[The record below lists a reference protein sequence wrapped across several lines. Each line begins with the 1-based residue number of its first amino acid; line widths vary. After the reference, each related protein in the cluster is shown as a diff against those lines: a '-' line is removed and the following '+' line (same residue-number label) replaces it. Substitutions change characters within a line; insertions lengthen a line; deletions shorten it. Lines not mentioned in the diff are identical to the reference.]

1 MIPAKDY
8 MKTLTTRLQA
18 RFGSRLLY
26 VGLQGSYA
34 RGEATEASDIDP
46 MVILEDLSVRD
57 LAAYR
62 AILEEVGYFSLS
74 CGFLCGRAELAH
86 WNPLEIC
93 HLVHTTTDYY
103 GTLAEFLPAYGR
115 VDVEN
120 YVKLSLGNLFHQLCH
135 HYVHADQE
143 TNAATLPQT
152 YKGVFFLLQ
161 NMHYLDTGDFL
172 PTKKALLAAL
182 KDPEDRLVLEQ
193 AMALTQ
199 GADASFPAAFA
210 RLFSWCQRKL
220 TSLPLKG

>member
-8 MKTLTTRLQA
+8 MKTLTTHLQA

-74 CGFLCGRAELAH
+74 CGFLCGRAELVH

-103 GTLAEFLPAYGR
+103 GTLEEFLPAYGR

-152 YKGVFFLLQ
+152 GQPQKKQTAQKRPCVRNIELKRSGAVSEAPLQFLTECAGDCR
-161 NMHYLDTGDFL
+161 NRYNYLSKNWL
-172 PTKKALLAAL
+172 P
-182 KDPEDRLVLEQ
+182 E
-193 AMALTQ
+193 M
-199 GADASFPAAFA
+199 F
-210 RLFSWCQRKL
+210 
-220 TSLPLKG
+220 

>member
-1 MIPAKDY
+1 
-8 MKTLTTRLQA
+8 MKMRQRDA
-18 RFGSRLLY
+18 P
-26 VGLQGSYA
+26 V
-34 RGEATEASDIDP
+34 
-46 MVILEDLSVRD
+46 VRD
-57 LAAYR
+57 IRHRTADVRFFEGGVFGLGQAADSAADELAAP
-62 AILEEVGYFSLS
+62 LERPV
-74 CGFLCGRAELAH
+74 CGFLCGRAELVH

-103 GTLAEFLPAYGR
+103 GTLEEFLPAYGR

-135 HYVHADQE
+135 HYVHEDQE

-220 TSLPLKG
+220 PSLPLKG